1 MATLNQ
7 LEAFVT
13 AVSTGTFTGAAAE
26 LKMSQPAISDLIRRL
41 EAELG
46 AKLFQRGARQ
56 LILTAEGEELLPF
69 ARQSVVAARMGASA
83 VRAVQSLGGGTAT
96 FGLLRNA
103 EFYLRTDLARN
114 FHLAHPNV
122 RIRLVGQNS
131 WETGR
136 DVTRGQ
142 LDAGL
147 VTLPIDDEE
156 LDVLPLARDEIVYV
170 TADKRRAQKPPS
182 ILDIAGA
189 PLVLYDAHY
198 ARTDPARRQLNDRA
212 QLSGVSLEPK
222 IEVEYLAT
230 ALSLVAEGFGDT
242 IVCRSAVASEVEP
255 RGLTAISMAEPMYDT
270 LALVKRRGMSL
281 SPATREMAALA
292 FSALVTHARS
302 EVGTVELIPIDGLLE
317 QFLG

>member
-7 LEAFVT
+7 LEAFVA
-13 AVSTGTFTGAAAE
+13 AVATGTFTGAAAD

-41 EAELG
+41 EAELD
-46 AKLFQRGARQ
+46 AKLFQRGARK
-56 LILTAEGEELLPF
+56 LVLTAEGEELLPF
-69 ARQSVVAARMGASA
+69 ARQSVLASQMGASA

-103 EFYLRTDLARN
+103 EFYLRTDLAKN
-114 FHLAHPNV
+114 FHLAHPKV

-131 WETGR
+131 WETAR
-136 DVTRGQ
+136 DVTSGQ

-170 TADKRRAQKPPS
+170 TADELRAQKTPS
-182 ILDIAGA
+182 IADIAAA

-198 ARTDPARRQLNDRA
+198 AKTDPARRQLNDRA
-212 QLSGVSLEPK
+212 QLGGLTLEPK
-222 IEVEYLAT
+222 IEVEYLST
-230 ALSLVAEGFGDT
+230 ALALVAEGFGDT

-255 RGLTAISMAEPMYDT
+255 RGLKVVSMAEPMYDT

-281 SPATREMAALA
+281 SPATREMAKLA
-292 FSALVTHARS
+292 FSALVAHAKTNA
-302 EVGTVELIPIDGLLE
+302 GTVELIPIDGHL
-317 QFLG
+317 QRFLG

>member
-1 MATLNQ
+1 MTTLNQ
-7 LEAFVT
+7 LEAFVA
-13 AVSTGTFTGAAAE
+13 AVSLRTFTAAAE
-26 LKMSQPAISDLIRRL
+26 ALKMSQPAVSDLIRRL

-46 AKLFQRGARQ
+46 ASLFQRGGRR

-69 ARQSVVAARMGASA
+69 ARQAVQAAAMGENA

-114 FHLAHPNV
+114 FHIAHPDV
-122 RIRLVGQNS
+122 RIRLMGQNS
-131 WETGR
+131 WETAG
-136 DVTRGQ
+136 DVARGQ

-147 VTLPIDDEE
+147 VTLPVDDEN

-170 TADKRRAQKPPS
+170 TADESRAQIAPT
-182 ILDIAGA
+182 IVDIASA

-198 ARTDPARRQLNDRA
+198 AKTDPARRQLNERA
-212 QLSGVSLEPK
+212 QLGGVALNPT

-230 ALSLVAEGFGDT
+230 ALALAADGFGDT
-242 IVCRSAVASEVEP
+242 IACRASIVSEVAP
-255 RGLTAISMAEPMYDT
+255 RGLHFVPFAEPMYDT

-281 SPATREMAALA
+281 SPATREMARLA
-292 FSALVTHARS
+292 YTSLVAHAES
-302 EVGTVELIPIDGLLE
+302 DAGTVELLPVDGQLDR
-317 QFLG
+317 FLR